1 MTRKSVSVSQKWQP
15 RFFST
20 QGDGS
25 SSFLSETCHEDPSV
39 SPNFTP
45 PNPQALKWWPVRP
58 VSFRPGRTRWEGAPL
73 REGWRVAV
81 RVTGTVRG
89 PAPLLRALHSHHFP
103 AWSGGWCVSN
113 LRLSSL
119 GVYCFLTVLSSSVI
133 NSLLPYCCLLSSFCF
148 SLCNTGF
155 PFVLDL
161 SYTHT
166 IISTFETCFKF
177 LLLKALVSNLMNLK
191 SNGVKLTLRKS
202 SWFTPLNSSH
212 LSF

>member
-1 MTRKSVSVSQKWQP
+1 MTQKAVSVSQKWQP

-58 VSFRPGRTRWEGAPL
+58 VSFRPGRTRWEGAL
-73 REGWRVAV
+73 SREGWRVAV
-81 RVTGTVRG
+81 RVTGAVRG
-89 PAPLLRALHSHHFP
+89 PAPLLRTLYTLTTFLP
-103 AWSGGWCVSN
+103 WLGGCCVSH

-119 GVYCFLTVLSSSVI
+119 GVYCFLTVLSSVV

-148 SLCNTGF
+148 SLCNTGS

-161 SYTHT
+161 SYAHT

-177 LLLKALVSNLMNLK
+177 LLLKALVSSLMTLK

-202 SWFTPLNSSH
+202 WLTPLNSSH